1 MNYQRDF
8 TIGVKETQ
16 DFSRTLVLEAGGRA
30 WWSSASWGPLC
41 CWAYLMWLDL
51 DLGPVLILAMMAGT
65 ALVTAGAM
73 TASMLLA
80 NRSKARRQFYA
91 EHRDSYLQQ
100 VDISGLGIR
109 VTVGKDR
116 ARLSFDKLM
125 KVRET
130 RNTRSSVLL
139 RQPGLDPAQ
148 GPDGGPRRGVPP
160 APGHL
165 LHLSRRPP
173 PSPAAGLTEQPYDM

>member
-1 MNYQRDF
+1 
-8 TIGVKETQ
+8 
-16 DFSRTLVLEAGGRA
+16 
-30 WWSSASWGPLC
+30 
-41 CWAYLMWLDL
+41 
-51 DLGPVLILAMMAGT
+51 MMAGT

-130 RNTRSSVLL
+130 RRAFYLFLSANQAWILPKA
-139 RQPGLDPAQ
+139 QMEDPAGESRQ
-148 GPDGGPRRGVPP
+148 LRAIFSTFLDARR
-160 APGHL
+160 L
-165 LHLSRRPP
+165 RLRR
-173 PSPAAGLTEQPYDM
+173 D

>member
-16 DFSRTLVLEAGGRA
+16 DFSRTLVLEARWKSVVVFGLLGA
-30 WWSSASWGPLC
+30 LC

-51 DLGPVLILAMMAGT
+51 GLGPVFVLAMMAGT
-65 ALVTAGAM
+65 ALVTA
-73 TASMLLA
+73 
-80 NRSKARRQFYA
+80 FYA

-130 RNTRSSVLL
+130 RRAFYLFLSANQAWILPKA
-139 RQPGLDPAQ
+139 QMEDPAGESRQ
-148 GPDGGPRRGVPP
+148 LRAIFSTFLDARR
-160 APGHL
+160 L
-165 LHLSRRPP
+165 RLRR
-173 PSPAAGLTEQPYDM
+173 D

>member
-16 DFSRTLVLEAGGRA
+16 DFSRTLVLEARWKSVVVFGLLGA
-30 WWSSASWGPLC
+30 LG
-41 CWAYLMWLDL
+41 CWAYLMWLGL
-51 DLGPVLILAMMAGT
+51 GLGPVLVLAMMAGT

-130 RNTRSSVLL
+130 RRAFYLFLSANQAWILPKA
-139 RQPGLDPAQ
+139 QMEDPAGESRQ
-148 GPDGGPRRGVPP
+148 LRAIFSTFLDARR
-160 APGHL
+160 L
-165 LHLSRRPP
+165 RLRR
-173 PSPAAGLTEQPYDM
+173 D

>member
-16 DFSRTLVLEAGGRA
+16 DFSRTLVLEARWKSVVVFGLLGA
-30 WWSSASWGPLC
+30 LC
-41 CWAYLMWLDL
+41 CWTYLMWLDL
-51 DLGPVLILAMMAGT
+51 GLGPVLVLAMMAGT

-130 RNTRSSVLL
+130 RRAFYLFLSANQAWILPKA
-139 RQPGLDPAQ
+139 QMEDPAGESRQ
-148 GPDGGPRRGVPP
+148 LRATFSTFLDARR
-160 APGHL
+160 L
-165 LHLSRRPP
+165 RLRR
-173 PSPAAGLTEQPYDM
+173 D

>member
-1 MNYQRDF
+1 
-8 TIGVKETQ
+8 
-16 DFSRTLVLEAGGRA
+16 
-30 WWSSASWGPLC
+30 
-41 CWAYLMWLDL
+41 
-51 DLGPVLILAMMAGT
+51 MMAGT

-130 RNTRSSVLL
+130 RRAFYLFSLPPTR
-139 RQPGLDPAQ
+139 PGSC
-148 GPDGGPRRGVPP
+148 PRPRWRTPP
-160 APGHL
+160 G
-165 LHLSRRPP
+165 
-173 PSPAAGLTEQPYDM
+173 SPASSGPSSPPFSTPAAFACGGTDGAAM

>member
-16 DFSRTLVLEAGGRA
+16 DFSRTLVLEARWKSVVVFGLLGA
-30 WWSSASWGPLC
+30 LC
-41 CWAYLMWLDL
+41 CLAYLMWLDL

-130 RNTRSSVLL
+130 RRAFYLFLSANQAWILPKA
-139 RQPGLDPAQ
+139 QMEDPAGESRQ
-148 GPDGGPRRGVPP
+148 LRAIFSTFLDARR
-160 APGHL
+160 L
-165 LHLSRRPP
+165 RLRR
-173 PSPAAGLTEQPYDM
+173 D